1 MRLSLLLI
9 PLLALGACATD
20 PGGETARQREM
31 ARPEADCQARGG
43 VLVAA
48 GNRAGRTDSGFVCNN
63 PDATRIAR

>member
-1 MRLSLLLI
+1 
-9 PLLALGACATD
+9 
-20 PGGETARQREM
+20 M
-31 ARPEADCQARGG
+31 ARLEADCQARGG